1 MKLRIAIAF
10 LCVCALSLNA
20 QVTGNKVK
28 INDNWTVNGLQKN
41 LPLDCAHGLPM
52 KTDYMTMRQY
62 RDYGEEAPLFTRV
75 LDVQKADYVAVQ
87 FQGVDGESTVTLNGT
102 FLGTTSQPD
111 TPYYFELTPYLKF
124 NGEDT
129 LTVSFSKANPQAGI
143 TRDVYLISKGAVHFV
158 NDGVKALQIIS
169 GNNAELRISADV
181 ENTSHTERNI
191 VVRHSLRDAR
201 GNEVATVSSPASGT
215 GPRRT
220 NHTEQTLTVN
230 NPQRWFTTNPVLYTL
245 VSTVLAND
253 IPIDETSCN
262 IGFRTLDWLP
272 ETGFLLNGTPVSLN
286 PLDFDQTYALSGN
299 AVPGA
304 FVEYQLAQLKK
315 LGCNIV
321 STGGKP
327 ASEAMLAA
335 CDALGIFVVDEAPV
349 VGVNPAQIAAATAM
363 VAAAGNHPSV
373 IFWGAG
379 RDVPAEMDQTF
390 CEILRSLDYSRKAV
404 SFVSGS
410 DEWKLQGDNIRYIT
424 DLFSTEPDAESLARW
439 ATEPAVYM
447 EPEWSMSGKEGRQ
460 VTLTVYSNCD
470 RVNLG
475 VNGAG
480 YSSKD
485 MVDGKAQWTVTYRP
499 GKVDLVGYNKNKIVV
514 RKTYNT
520 AGYGYQIQATPSKL
534 KIKGDGEDIIVME
547 IQMLD
552 SKGNPTTDAN
562 MYLRVYIDHDAL
574 NAYGVSNSRNNIQFA
589 PLDIMGAPGAAE
601 ATFQVKDGKGRVV
614 LQSVKGATG
623 IAHVRI
629 GGDSLHGATFNINYE

>member
-1 MKLRIAIAF
+1 MKLRIAIAL
-10 LCVCALSLNA
+10 LCICALSLNA
-20 QVTGNKVK
+20 QVTGNKVR
-28 INDNWTVNGLQKN
+28 INENWTVCDVQKN
-41 LPLDCAHGLPM
+41 LPLDYAHGLPM
-52 KTDYMTMRQY
+52 KTNYLTMEQY
-62 RDYGEEAPLFTRV
+62 RDYGDQALLFVKV
-75 LDVQKADYVAVQ
+75 LDVQKADYVAVL
-87 FQGVDGESTVTLNGT
+87 FQGIDGEAAVTLNGT
-102 FLGTTSQPD
+102 LLGNASQSD
-111 TPYYFELTPYLKF
+111 IPYQFELTPYLKF
-124 NGEDT
+124 NGEDS
-129 LTVSFSKANPQAGI
+129 LAVSFSAANPRAGI
-143 TRDVYLISKGAVHFV
+143 TRDVYLLTKGAVHFV

-181 ENTSHTERNI
+181 ENTSHAERNI
-191 VVRHSLRDAR
+191 VVRHSLRDSR
-201 GNEVATVSSPASGT
+201 GNEVASCSSPASGT

-220 NHTEQTLTVN
+220 NHTEQVLTVN

-245 VSTVLAND
+245 VSTVLSND
-253 IPIDETSCN
+253 IPVDETSCK

-272 ETGFLLNGTPVSLN
+272 QTGFLLNGTPISLN
-286 PLDFDQTYALSGN
+286 ALDFDQAYALSGN
-299 AVPGA
+299 AVPGS
-304 FVEYQLAQLKK
+304 FTEYQLAELKK

-327 ASEAMLAA
+327 ASEDMLAA
-335 CDALGIFVVDEAPV
+335 CDALGIFVVDEV
-349 VGVNPAQIAAATAM
+349 STVGVNPAQIEAASAM

-379 RDVPAEMDQTF
+379 RDVPEEMGRTF

-404 SFVSGS
+404 SFVSGAGQ
-410 DEWKLQGDNIRYIT
+410 WNLQEDNIRYVT
-424 DLFSTEPDAESLARW
+424 DLFGTEPDAESLARW
-439 ATEPAVYM
+439 AAAPAVFM
-447 EPEWSMSGKEGRQ
+447 EPEWSLSGKEGRQ
-460 VTLTVYSNCD
+460 VTLTVYSNCE

-485 MVDGKAQWTVTYRP
+485 IVDGKAQWTVTYRP

-520 AGYGYQIQATPSKL
+520 AGYGYQIKATPSKL
-534 KIKGDGEDIIVME
+534 KIKGDGQDIIVME

-562 MYLRVYIDHDAL
+562 MNLRLYVDSDAL

-589 PLDIMGAPGAAE
+589 PIDILGAPGAKE
-601 ATFQVKDGKGRVV
+601 ATFSVKNGKGRIV

-629 GGDSLHGATFNINYE
+629 GGNSLHGATFNINYE